1 MVSAAVLA
9 ARQAARRIHEAN
21 HYDGLFTVTVYEKV
35 KDAVTGLT
43 SQGEQVVPGL
53 VDIPCHLSIESKTA
67 AAQSASAA
75 SVAQTTKLFTQ
86 PEVTINPGSKI
97 TVTQA
102 GVTKAFK
109 CSGIPAVYTSHQ
121 EIVLDV
127 FDGWA

>member
-53 VDIPCHLSIESKTA
+53 VAIPCHLSIESKTA
-67 AAQSASAA
+67 AAQSAPAA

-86 PEVTINPGSKI
+86 PDVAINPGSKI

>member
-9 ARQAARRIHEAN
+9 ARQAAREIHEAH
-21 HYDGLFTVTVYEKV
+21 HYDGLFTVTVYQKV
-35 KDAVTGLT
+35 KDSGTGLT
-43 SQGEQVVPGL
+43 TRSEQAVSGL
-53 VDIPCHLSIESKTA
+53 TDVPCHLSIESKTA

-75 SVAQTTKLFTQ
+75 SVAQVTKLFTQ
-86 PEVTINPGSKI
+86 PDVTIPPGSKI

-102 GVTKAFK
+102 GVTTAYK
-109 CSGIPAVYTSHQ
+109 CSGIPAVYMSHQ